1 MRQNKKHLSGRMPWL
16 AGTAIAAL
24 AAAGLRCWQLHSA
37 FEPDTGFIIPGSQA
51 SVILVCAAVM
61 AAAWFVILS
70 IYQPVC
76 PKPPE
81 GEEDHRWDVI
91 FLDAGDRVY
100 PMLEVAAAFLAILAV
115 PVLFV
120 VGMGQFRLYQ
130 DLLAAQLQIPS
141 NNGLL
146 TLAAAAGAFL
156 AAIGLLQTA
165 REGLRPGRPDKARLA
180 AALPGVAGCIWL
192 METFRTHAAN
202 PVLWDYAPH
211 LLAIVLGM
219 EFYLDFA
226 GMSVGA
232 AHPRRLLWMAAMT
245 VVVSAAALASTA
257 AEVFALAGQ
266 GGSLCTAQLGDLCL
280 LLSQLLAAAGV
291 LWRLPPN
298 LEHPPERPEAGP
310 DPIQEIQEETRDE

>member
-24 AAAGLRCWQLHSA
+24 AAAALRCWQLHSA

-141 NNGLL
+141 D
-146 TLAAAAGAFL
+146 
-156 AAIGLLQTA
+156 
-165 REGLRPGRPDKARLA
+165 RK
-180 AALPGVAGCIWL
+180 
-192 METFRTHAAN
+192 
-202 PVLWDYAPH
+202 
-211 LLAIVLGM
+211 
-219 EFYLDFA
+219 
-226 GMSVGA
+226 SV
-232 AHPRRLLWMAAMT
+232 
-245 VVVSAAALASTA
+245 V
-257 AEVFALAGQ
+257 
-266 GGSLCTAQLGDLCL
+266 
-280 LLSQLLAAAGV
+280 
-291 LWRLPPN
+291 
-298 LEHPPERPEAGP
+298 
-310 DPIQEIQEETRDE
+310 